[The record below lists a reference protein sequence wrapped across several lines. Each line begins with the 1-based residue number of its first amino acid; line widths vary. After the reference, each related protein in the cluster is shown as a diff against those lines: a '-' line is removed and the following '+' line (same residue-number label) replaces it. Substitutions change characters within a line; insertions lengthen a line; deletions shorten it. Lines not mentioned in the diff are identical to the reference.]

1 MNFNEARGGD
11 RRGGLKN
18 DCQEAVVTY
27 LLFLMFIDKRTGR
40 MHDKPEPFL
49 SALHRGS
56 ILACGRKFHKGEVF
70 EYLYKIFQK
79 KGLF

>member
-1 MNFNEARGGD
+1 MD

-56 ILACGRKFHKGEVF
+56 ILACGIHYENKFTKTFRPSDILH
-70 EYLYKIFQK
+70 IFTK
-79 KGLF
+79 F